1 MNNFPQ
7 LTRPRRW
14 PWRMAAL
21 LLLLAALW
29 GYVIPYQSG
38 VRLDKALAA
47 WAAMHPDWQLVRL
60 AQSPYQRD
68 YQLIRHSRSSNAV
81 LTLDICLKSQPPGWP
96 NVMGNQWGWAGFELM
111 LDPESRVQI
120 QSLPITPRA
129 SPLRVNG
136 LVDWLGRLHFYLADS
151 PHAGSLILNTVQNS
165 WQGSL
170 DVPGW
175 TLRIGTADYL
185 FGRTALDVDVQT
197 HTEQGVMAWRGLDG
211 EIGIDIRRLG
221 WVASGQRGLIDH
233 IQLRLRQTPSDNGK
247 QRTIAGSCTL
257 DSVQVNQQPWGGGQ
271 LAFAIDDAE
280 PEFIGHL
287 ATLITDMQTQL
298 ASHAAASTKMP
309 DTLHLAHMLRALPQ
323 DTLPAVLVA
332 LRAAEVRLGAL
343 RWHGPS
349 GQFELSGQAFGPRFA
364 ADTAPQV
371 EGKIAGPTQL
381 IWQVHAQLRE
391 ATTSDSPSGAPV
403 NISYSADGWQINGRP
418 VDSSAIFP

>member
-1 MNNFPQ
+1 MNNFQP

-14 PWRMAAL
+14 LWRTVAL

-47 WAAMHPDWQLVRL
+47 WAAMHPDWQLIRL

-68 YQLIRHSRSSNAV
+68 YQLIRQSRSGDAV
-81 LTLDICLKSQPPGWP
+81 LKLDICLKSQPPGWP
-96 NVMGNQWGWAGFELM
+96 DAMGNQWGWAGFELM
-111 LDPESRVQI
+111 LGPESRVQI
-120 QSLPITPRA
+120 QPLPITPLVY
-129 SPLRVNG
+129 PLRVNG

-151 PHAGSLILNTVQNS
+151 PHAGSLILNTAQNS

-185 FGRTALDVDVQT
+185 FGRTALDVDVQM
-197 HTEQGVMAWRGLDG
+197 HAEQGVMAWRGLDG

-221 WVASGQRGLIDH
+221 WVVGAQRGLIDR

-247 QRTIAGSCTL
+247 QRTIGGSCTL
-257 DSVQVNQQPWGGGQ
+257 DSVQVNHQPWGGGQ
-271 LAFAIDDAE
+271 LAFAIDAAE

-298 ASHAAASTKMP
+298 AQHAASPKVP
-309 DTLHLAHMLRALPQ
+309 DAPHLAHMLRALPQ

-364 ADTAPQV
+364 EDTAAQV
-371 EGKIAGPTQL
+371 AGKIAGPTQL
-381 IWQVHAQLRE
+381 TWQVHAQLRE
-391 ATTSDSPSGAPV
+391 AATSGPPSDALV